1 MTTREVTA
9 GEGRTLRYVEA
20 GDPGGPLLI
29 GQHGTPGSGRLFR
42 AEVEGAQ
49 RLGAR
54 LVAYSRPGYGG
65 STPQPG
71 RSVADAAADVA
82 ALLDALGAERF
93 ATYGWSGGG
102 PHALACAAL
111 LPERCAAAATIAGAA
126 PSDQP
131 DLDFVTGMGDG
142 NVEEFGKAFEGREA
156 LAPLLEGE
164 AAGLRSVSPEQL
176 REAMAPFLSD
186 VDAAALTGE
195 LAEHLTAMIQAGVAD
210 GVEGWIDDD
219 LAFVKSWGFDVGAV
233 SVPTLIWQG
242 VQDEMVPGAHGRWL
256 RDHVA
261 GAEGG
266 VLDGEGH
273 LTLFVNRVGEIQEW
287 LLKGLSPY

>member
-1 MTTREVTA
+1 MTTREVTTPD
-9 GEGRTLRYVEA
+9 GRTLRYTEA
-20 GDPGGPLLI
+20 GDPGGPVLL
-29 GQHGTPGSGRLFR
+29 GQHGTPGAGRLYR
-42 AEVEGAQ
+42 SEIEGAE

-54 LVAYSRPGYGG
+54 LVAYSRPGYDG
-65 STPQPG
+65 STPRPG

-126 PSDQP
+126 PSDRP
-131 DLDFVTGMGDG
+131 DLDFTAGMGAG
-142 NVEEFGKAFEGREA
+142 NVQEFGTAFEGREP
-156 LAPLLEGE
+156 LASLLEEE
-164 AAGLRSVSPEQL
+164 AAGLRAISPEQA
-176 REAMAPFLSD
+176 REAMGPFLSD
-186 VDAAALTGE
+186 VDAQALTGE
-195 LAEHLTAMIQAGVAD
+195 LAEHLVGMFRAGLAD

-219 LAFVKSWGFDVGAV
+219 LAFVRPWGFDVGAV
-233 SVPTLIWQG
+233 TVPTLIWQG
-242 VQDEMVPGAHGRWL
+242 VQDEMVPGTHGRWL
-256 RDHVA
+256 REHVA

-287 LLKGLSPY
+287 LLERLGV

>member
-1 MTTREVTA
+1 MPPPGMSGWGANRVHSTTPSGDGSPDATPSENGFSEKGGAANARDPSAPMMVTDAAYDPPVFSSVRRVILWSQSPVMPITPLLLDRCRAPRSSIARDGWVITPGGEAPPPPGRRVRAMTTREVTA
-9 GEGRTLRYVEA
+9 GDGRTLRYVEA

-42 AEVEGAQ
+42 AEVEGAE

-65 STPQPG
+65 STPQPE

-142 NVEEFGKAFEGREA
+142 NVEELDR
-156 LAPLLEGE
+156 
-164 AAGLRSVSPEQL
+164 
-176 REAMAPFLSD
+176 
-186 VDAAALTGE
+186 
-195 LAEHLTAMIQAGVAD
+195 
-210 GVEGWIDDD
+210 
-219 LAFVKSWGFDVGAV
+219 KSTRLNSSHGYISYAV
-233 SVPTLIWQG
+233 
-242 VQDEMVPGAHGRWL
+242 
-256 RDHVA
+256 
-261 GAEGG
+261 
-266 VLDGEGH
+266 
-273 LTLFVNRVGEIQEW
+273 FC
-287 LLKGLSPY
+287 LKKK

>member
-1 MTTREVTA
+1 MDAHEGGTPD
-9 GEGRTLRYVEA
+9 GRTLRYVEA
-20 GDPGGPLLI
+20 GNPDGPVLL

-42 AEVEGAQ
+42 SEIEGSE
-49 RLGAR
+49 RLAAR
-54 LVAYSRPGYGG
+54 LVAYSRPGYDG
-65 STPQPG
+65 SAPHPG

-82 ALLDALGAERF
+82 ALLDALGVERF

-111 LPERCAAAATIAGAA
+111 LGDRCAAAATIAGAA

-131 DLDFVTGMGDG
+131 DLDFVAGMGEG
-142 NVEEFGKAFEGREA
+142 NVEEFGAAFEGRQR
-156 LAPLLEGE
+156 LQPLLEEE
-164 AAGLRSVSPEQL
+164 AAGLRTASPEQL

-186 VDAAALTGE
+186 VDAQALTGE
-195 LAEHLTAMIQAGVAD
+195 LAEHLTGMIQAGLAD

-219 LAFVKSWGFDVGAV
+219 LAFVKPWGFDLGAIT
-233 SVPTLIWQG
+233 VPTLIWQG
-242 VQDEMVPGAHGRWL
+242 VRDEMVPGAHGRWL
-256 RDHVA
+256 REHVA

-266 VLDGEGH
+266 ILDAEGH

-287 LLKGLSPY
+287 LVERAR